1 VVSTVALDL
10 GSAPAR
16 PADRFRASIV
26 AGLLAACSALVVPV
40 IVRPVGAS
48 YPVFAIVI
56 ALSIAAVAVTAVL
69 LWAQA
74 RVTRSLSLSVLA
86 CGYAVTAIVMLP
98 YLLFYRG
105 LWPQLIAWISADP
118 QTSAWLW
125 VEWHV
130 AFIGTTIAYYLVR
143 ARQAAA
149 PPLDAA
155 AFGVAQRRL
164 LWASVAALALTVP
177 PLIWIDGLPAL
188 SRDGASTPLLDGLAV
203 VLCAGALASIWLAY
217 RTNRF
222 RTVLDIWLSIACL
235 SMLADVLLSHFSHQF
250 AAGWYAS
257 RLSILLA
264 ASAVLIVLLFQTAN
278 IYAELAVTAERL
290 RDESLTDVLTGL
302 ANRRNFDVR
311 FSAVLREC
319 ARDLRPVALLA
330 IDVDHFKAYNDTF
343 GHQAGDECL
352 RRVAAVLQQ
361 NVGRARD
368 LVART
373 GGEEMAVI
381 MPDADLTGALIVAN
395 RMRAAVHNAAIP
407 QGSAAA
413 HPVVTIS
420 LGVAATRDPAATSTA
435 ALAAAADRALYR
447 AKREGRNRVAESVE
461 PFAPAGLPDA

>member
-1 VVSTVALDL
+1 VSIALDL

-16 PADRFRASIV
+16 PGDRRRASIV
-26 AGLLAACSALVVPV
+26 AGLLAVCSALVAPV
-40 IVRPVGAS
+40 IVQPVGVS

-56 ALSIAAVAVTAVL
+56 ALSIAAIAITAVL

-74 RVTRSLSLSVLA
+74 RVTSSIPLSVLA
-86 CGYAVTAIVMLP
+86 GGYAVTAIVMLP

-118 QTSAWLW
+118 QTSGWLW

-143 ARQAAA
+143 DARAAAA
-149 PPLDAA
+149 PLGADAFA
-155 AFGVAQRRL
+155 SAQRRL
-164 LWASVAALALTVP
+164 VWTGLAAVGITVP

-188 SRDGASTPLLDGLAV
+188 SINGESTPLLDVLAV
-203 VLCAGALASIWLAY
+203 LLCLGALTSIALAY

-264 ASAVLIVLLFQTAN
+264 ASAVLFVLLFQTAT

-290 RDESLTDVLTGL
+290 RNESLTDALTGL
-302 ANRRNFDVR
+302 ANRRSFDER
-311 FSAVLREC
+311 FAQVLREC
-319 ARDLRPVALLA
+319 ARDLRPAALLA
-330 IDVDHFKAYNDTF
+330 IDVDNFKIYNDAF

-352 RRVAAVLQQ
+352 RAVAEILQKS
-361 NVGRARD
+361 VGRARD

-373 GGEEMAVI
+373 GGEELAVI
-381 MPDADLTGALIVAN
+381 MPDADLAGALVVAN
-395 RMRAAVHNAAIP
+395 RVRAAVQNAAIP
-407 QGSAAA
+407 QGGAAK

-420 LGVAATRDPAATSTA
+420 IGVAATREAATTSA
-435 ALAAAADRALYR
+435 EALAAAADRALYR
-447 AKREGRNRVAESVE
+447 AKREGRNRVAEAIE
-461 PFAPAGLPDA
+461 PLALGLPDA